1 MHICFP
7 SLSYPLNGEPTSG
20 VGAQV
25 RLVAQALK
33 SAGHDVSVIDLASTA
48 SITDDEGVTVHRV
61 RSSGLHW
68 FVGKLPWL
76 GGTLALPIR
85 EFEYSLAVAKAIREI
100 HRTRPIDVVEGTE
113 TGMLWSALRGHAP
126 LIIRLHGEQYTFH
139 KFTPGMGLTFG
150 VRITRVLQRIA
161 LRRAKL
167 LISPSYAHAHEI
179 QKELGDPHP
188 PIVIVPNNISLK
200 GVSRNGVSRSP
211 RTIVYAGRIERRKG
225 IITLLRAAAQTR
237 QALPDTRFVIA
248 GDFHSSFPKS
258 EFESI
263 LQACHL
269 EESVD
274 LLGPIG
280 KNQLDDLYKRAT
292 LAVLPSHYETFGL
305 AALEPMAFATP
316 VVACSGGALAEVV
329 LPNVN
334 GTLIPAGDETA
345 LADAIVELLKDSET
359 RRRMGRAAALH
370 AAKFDVRNVT
380 AVTERLYRWAIGDG
394 SEDAEEHVFFS
405 PHADDVVLSCGG
417 TIESLLNRKKRV
429 QIVTVF
435 APQEDATHSAFA
447 RHIHRKW
454 RIVERVRGQRM
465 LEDAEALRLL
475 GVTNHRQLNY
485 VEAPD
490 RSAVDGAP
498 LYASY
503 DELTGKIAAADEVL
517 IEELFQK
524 AMSSDFHSNSILY
537 FPLSIGQ
544 HVDHQILHAVG
555 CRLAAAGKRVRF
567 YEDYPYA
574 ENFERD
580 VSEINW
586 LSRVIHV
593 PLKGKLGALGAYHSQ
608 LPGLGGSMREATK
621 RVRRF
626 STRLNG
632 SPVER
637 FWESIVAPNTSGNG
651 TVPAATLPLNRVAE
665 SLALR
670 NFKEFT
676 DTFRWHDLNEILPV
690 GAGSCADVGCGN
702 GRHKELVEKRGY
714 KWLGFDR
721 GADAEIKTDALALPL
736 RSESQAAVVAWQVL
750 EYVDNPFKVFAEAA
764 RVLETGGVFCGSV
777 SFLEPVHGRTYFNL
791 SPLAVEKLLRENGFA
806 DITIKPGLNGF
817 ALFLWTWLRRLS
829 IPRLELLAVPLAF
842 VLLAPLAAVLFATS
856 WLLSRL
862 GLGSGHFMRWIS
874 RTAPL
879 EFAGHV
885 MFSARKQA
893 HK

>member
-20 VGAQV
+20 VGSQV
-25 RLVAQALK
+25 RLLARALTA
-33 SAGHDVSVIDLASTA
+33 AGHQVSVVDLSQQPYVN
-48 SITDDEGVTVHRV
+48 DDDGVAVHRV
-61 RSSGLHW
+61 RAHSVHW
-68 FVGKLPWL
+68 LIGKLPL
-76 GGTLALPIR
+76 IGKTLVLPAR
-85 EFEYSLAVAKAIREI
+85 ELEYSFAIWKAVRAIDKTQR
-100 HRTRPIDVVEGTE
+100 IDVIEGTE
-113 TGMLWSALRGHAP
+113 TGMLMLARGKGTP
-126 LIIRLHGEQYTFH
+126 LVIRLHGEQYTFQR
-139 KFTPGMGLTFG
+139 FTPGTKLSLGL
-150 VRITRVLQRIA
+150 RITRALQRVA

-167 LISPSYAHAHEI
+167 LISPSRAHAREI
-179 QKELGDPHP
+179 RRELEKPLP
-188 PIVIVPNNISLK
+188 PMVVVPNNVSMDGVTSNGTVRRNNTVLYASRIDK
-200 GVSRNGVSRSP
+200 G
-211 RTIVYAGRIERRKG
+211 KG
-225 IITLLRAAAQTR
+225 IETFIKAAARATQSV
-237 QALPDTRFVIA
+237 PDARFVIA
-248 GDFHSSFPKS
+248 GDFHSSISQDEFRALLESSQLNGSLAVVGPLGTKALS
-258 EFESI
+258 E
-263 LQACHL
+263 
-269 EESVD
+269 
-274 LLGPIG
+274 
-280 KNQLDDLYKRAT
+280 LYKSSSI
-292 LAVLPSHYETFGL
+292 AVLPSYYETFGL
-305 AALEPMAFATP
+305 AALEPMVYGTP
-316 VVACSGGALAEVV
+316 VVVSDSGGLPEVV
-329 LPNVN
+329 LPNIN

-345 LADAIVELLKDSET
+345 LADAIVSLLKDSET
-359 RRRMGRAAALH
+359 RTRMGSAAALH

-380 AVTERLYRWAIGDG
+380 AVTERLYQWAIGDG

-417 TIESLLNRKKRV
+417 AIERLLNRKKRV
-429 QIVTVF
+429 QVVTVF

-485 VEAPD
+485 VEGPD

-524 AMSSDFHSNSILY
+524 AIGSDFHANSILY

-544 HVDHQILHAVG
+544 HVDHQILYAVG

-580 VSEINW
+580 ASEINW
-586 LSRVIHV
+586 LSHVIHV
-593 PLKGKLGALGAYHSQ
+593 PLKGKLRALGAYHSQ

-676 DTFRWHDLNEILPV
+676 DTFRWHDPDEILPV

-721 GADAEIKTDALALPL
+721 GAGAEIKTDALALPL